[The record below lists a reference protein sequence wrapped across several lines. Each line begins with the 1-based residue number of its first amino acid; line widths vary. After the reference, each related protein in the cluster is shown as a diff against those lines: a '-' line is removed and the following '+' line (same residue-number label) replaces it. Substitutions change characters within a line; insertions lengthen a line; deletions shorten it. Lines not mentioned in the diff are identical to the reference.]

1 MRRTTGKWHLP
12 VLRSYGTNTGPILV
26 IFAPFLLA
34 LVVVVFIVPATE
46 LFMELRA
53 VEPLLDPRTEP
64 FIEPA
69 RLSAFDVKPLFLLDI
84 DDLLDFPLF
93 FLEDFDDGIEPSWSR
108 P

>member
-1 MRRTTGKWHLP
+1 M
-12 VLRSYGTNTGPILV
+12 

-93 FLEDFDDGIEPSWSR
+93 FLEDFDDGIEPSLSLIHI
-108 P
+108 